1 MPTSGRLFLTGA
13 TGLVGNK
20 LIGFLKENRPERSIV
35 ALVRHPRQAAL
46 LQEIGVDTVLGDL
59 SQPHLGITPDDY
71 SKLRES
77 LTEILHVAA
86 DLRFAA
92 PVEECRLVNVVG
104 VRGILELA
112 RSSAQLRK
120 LGHVSTTYVNGCR
133 EGVFDEEPMPP
144 VHEFVNG
151 YQQSKFEAEELVLEA
166 MADIPAS
173 IYRLPVLL
181 ADSADGTISQFGY
194 FHHLLRVLPDSIL
207 PAIPGDPNLA
217 VDLVPA
223 DWVAA
228 SLAHIFDFRFTQG
241 AIRHL
246 CAGAKGSLRLSEV
259 AEITCRTMERHPS
272 FPAGRSVR
280 VPRLVSPAE
289 FDEMVKASKGTMRR
303 VMVQLG
309 HNVRLMGIRQE
320 YSNAKAQAD
329 LQDSGL
335 ALPEMRSF
343 LENAMNYC
351 LDTDWGRRPPPVAS
365 RTTHAGN

>member
-1 MPTSGRLFLTGA
+1 MIRPGSLFLTGA
-13 TGLVGNK
+13 TGLVGQK
-20 LIGFLKENRPERSIV
+20 LIEVLKKNHPERSIV

-46 LQEIGVDTVLGDL
+46 LKGQGIDTVLGDL
-59 SQPHLGITPDDY
+59 SHPLLGISPGDY
-71 SKLRES
+71 SSLRGS

-86 DLRFAA
+86 DLRFDR

-104 VRGILELA
+104 VRGVLELA
-112 RSSAQLRK
+112 RSSPQLRK

-133 EGVFDEEPMPP
+133 EGVFEEEPMPP

-151 YQQSKFEAEELVLEA
+151 YQQSKFEAEALVLEA
-166 MADIPAS
+166 MRDIPAS

-194 FHHLLRVLPDSIL
+194 FHHLLRILPDSIL
-207 PAIPGDPNLA
+207 PAIPGDPNLP

-228 SLAHIFDFRFTQG
+228 SLAYIFDFRFTAS

-246 CAGAKGSLRLSEV
+246 CAGPKGSLRLSEV
-259 AEITCRTMERHPS
+259 AEITCRTIERHPS
-272 FPAGRSVR
+272 YPAGRSVR
-280 VPRLVSPAE
+280 SPQFVSIAK
-289 FDEMVKASKGTMRR
+289 FDEIVKASKGSLRR
-303 VMVQLG
+303 VVVQLG
-309 HNVRLMGIRQE
+309 PNVRLMGVRQE

-343 LENAMNYC
+343 LENAVNYC
-351 LDTDWGRRPPPVAS
+351 LDTEWGRKPRPAAALAV
-365 RTTHAGN
+365 HAGN

>member
-1 MPTSGRLFLTGA
+1 MTVSGRLFLTGA
-13 TGLVGNK
+13 TGLVGQK
-20 LIGFLKENRPERSIV
+20 LIQCLRQNRPERPIV

-46 LQEIGVDTVLGDL
+46 LKGQGIDTVLGDL
-59 SQPHLGITPDDY
+59 SQPLLGIAPDDY
-71 SKLRES
+71 SNLRES

-86 DLRFAA
+86 DLRFDA
-92 PVEECRLVNVVG
+92 PVEESRLVNVAG

-112 RSSAQLRK
+112 RRSAQVRK

-133 EGVFDEEPMPP
+133 EGVFHEEPMPP
-144 VHEFVNG
+144 VSEFVNG
-151 YQQSKFEAEELVLEA
+151 YQQSKLEAEELILEA
-166 MADIPAS
+166 MGEIPAS

-194 FHHLLRVLPDSIL
+194 FHHLLRILPDSIL
-207 PAIPGDPNLA
+207 PAIPGDPNLP

-228 SLAHIFDFRFTQG
+228 SLAHIFDFRFTEG

-259 AEITCRTMERHPS
+259 AEIVCQTKERHPS
-272 FPAGRSVR
+272 YPAGRSVR
-280 VPRLVSPAE
+280 VPRLVSRAE
-289 FDEMVKASKGTMRR
+289 FEEIVKASKGSLRR
-303 VMVQLG
+303 VIVQLG
-309 HNVRLMGIRQE
+309 HNLHLMSVRQE
-320 YSNAKAQAD
+320 YSNAKAQVD

-343 LENAMNYC
+343 LANAMNYC
-351 LDTDWGRRPPPVAS
+351 LDTEWGRKPRPVAAQ
-365 RTTHAGN
+365 TTHAGN